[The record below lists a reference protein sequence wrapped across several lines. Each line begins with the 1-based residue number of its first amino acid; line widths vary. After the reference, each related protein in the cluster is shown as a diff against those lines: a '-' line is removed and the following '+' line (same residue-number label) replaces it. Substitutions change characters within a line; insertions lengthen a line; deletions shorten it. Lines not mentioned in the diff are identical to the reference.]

1 MRPAGDESVCAL
13 LELSTSIALYLSLI
27 SHCRCNAHSDKAKT
41 PPIDDSF
48 HQEKYFV
55 EFGNNG

>member
-27 SHCRCNAHSDKAKT
+27 S
-41 PPIDDSF
+41 PLPL
-48 HQEKYFV
+48 
-55 EFGNNG
+55 